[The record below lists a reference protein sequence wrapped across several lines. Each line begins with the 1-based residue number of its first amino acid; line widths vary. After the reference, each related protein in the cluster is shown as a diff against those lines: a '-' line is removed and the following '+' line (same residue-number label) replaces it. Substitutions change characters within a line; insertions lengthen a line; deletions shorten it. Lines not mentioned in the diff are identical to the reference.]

1 MFERY
6 TERARRVLFFARYE
20 ASQLGSISIETE
32 HLLLGL
38 IREGKGLTSR
48 IFARSHLSLESIRK
62 EIEGRTVF
70 REKVSTSVEIP
81 FSAETKRVL
90 QFAAEEADRLLHNY
104 IGTEHLLLGILREER
119 SVAATILME
128 KGMRLNTVRED
139 IVALLNEKTTLT
151 RVKETPLL
159 AEFSRDLTEA
169 AMKNQLDPLVGRHIE
184 IERVQQVLCRRTK
197 NNAVLIG
204 EPGVGKTAIVEGL
217 AQKIVY
223 GDVPHFLAD
232 KRLLALDISLI
243 VAGTKYRG
251 QFEERLKAIM
261 KELTENPNIIVFIDE
276 LHTLVGAGSAEG
288 SLDAANILKPALSRG
303 EIRCIGATTPSEYRK
318 YIEKDRSLE
327 RRFQAIKVDPPNE
340 RETIEVLM
348 GVKDRYETFHHVEY
362 TTEAI
367 EAAVYQSS
375 RYITDRFLPDKAIDL
390 VDEAGARAKLREA
403 GYSEEFGEINRSIR
417 VAVEQMETAV
427 SEKNF
432 EKAQFYREQEVQARE
447 NLQFVREKFDVK
459 SSTRRVVVGKGEI
472 DEVVSKWTGV
482 PLTSINQDEGDKL
495 LHMEDAL
502 HNRVISQDAAISAL
516 SRAIRRS
523 RAGLKSPNRPVGSFI
538 FLGPTGVGKTE
549 LARAIANFLFGSD
562 HALIRFDMSEYME
575 KHSVSKLIGS
585 PPGYVGHE
593 EGGQLTEKV
602 KRNPYSVVLLDEVE
616 KAHPDLFNILLQ
628 VFEDGHL
635 TDGLGNRVNFKNTI
649 IIMTSNIGARF
660 IQKKASLGF
669 QSADSGVISPQRQ
682 RHGARRGEEDVQPGV
697 HQPHRR
703 DHRLRGAL
711 GRRPPDHHQAA
722 REAGERQPGRPPAP
736 PRARAGSHRLDHR
749 ADVQGSLVRRPSAAP
764 RDPALYRGSAVRGAH
779 PRAPQ
784 GGRHPGVPR
793 CGEPGVPSGRRDR
806 ERPPAGLTRLRMG
819 GPCHGYGAAS
829 ARPLGS
835 LARLRSSKLMAWPL
849 PGPSVRAAAGRS
861 QPPIM
866 RVFALLL
873 VALAAAGEVRAQTPP
888 AGTPVRPGPVRRR
901 RAIFPRR
908 SAARPSRRPAGC
920 PRPAPARS
928 STRSCSASRS
938 RAEAP

>member
-20 ASQLGSISIETE
+20 ATQLGSTSIETE

-48 IFARSHLSLESIRK
+48 IFARSHLSLENIRK

-90 QFAAEEADRLLHNY
+90 QFAAEEADRLLHTY

-119 SVAATILME
+119 SVAAAILYD
-128 KGMRLNTVRED
+128 KGMRLASVRED
-139 IVALLNEKTTLT
+139 IVQLLNEKTAPV
-151 RVKETPLL
+151 RPKETPLL
-159 AEFSRDLTEA
+159 AEFSRDLSEA
-169 AMKNQLDPLVGRHIE
+169 AVKNQLDPLVGRGVE
-184 IERVQQVLCRRTK
+184 LERLQQVLCRRTK

-217 AQKIVY
+217 AQKIAC

-232 KRLLALDISLI
+232 KRVLALDISLI

-303 EIRCIGATTPSEYRK
+303 EIRCIGATTPAEYRK

-327 RRFQAIKVDPPNE
+327 RRFQAVKVDPPSE
-340 RETIEVLM
+340 KETVQVLM
-348 GVKDRYETFHHVEY
+348 GIKDRYETFHHVEY
-362 TTEAI
+362 SAEAI

-390 VDEAGARAKLREA
+390 IDEAGARAKLREA
-403 GYSEEFGEINRSIR
+403 EFSAEVGELSRIVRT
-417 VAVEQMETAV
+417 AVEQMDGAV
-427 SEKNF
+427 TERNV
-432 EKAQFYREQEVQARE
+432 EKAWLYRDQELQARE
-447 NLQFVREKFDVK
+447 SLQLVRERLDVK
-459 SSTRRVVVGKGEI
+459 SNATRIFIGKHEI

-482 PLTSINQDEGDKL
+482 PLTSVTEDEGGKL
-495 LHMEDAL
+495 LRMEEEL
-502 HNRVISQDAAISAL
+502 HRRVISQEKAISAL

-523 RAGLKSPNRPVGSFI
+523 RAGLKNPQRPVGSFI

-549 LARAIANFLFGSD
+549 LARALANFLFSSD
-562 HALIRFDMSEYME
+562 HSLIRFDMSEYME

-593 EGGQLTEKV
+593 EGGQLTEKI
-602 KRNPYSVVLLDEVE
+602 KRNPYSVVLLDEIE

-649 IIMTSNIGARF
+649 VIMTSNIGARF
-660 IQKKASLGF
+660 IQKKASMGF
-669 QSADSGVISPQRQ
+669 QTPDSREIQKSVTELVLGEVKRTFNPEFINRVDEIIVFEPLSDDDLRRIALLLIGTLNDHLADRQLRIEVTPEVIDWVIEITCQDRSY
-682 RHGARRGEEDVQPGV
+682 GARPLRRAIQRYIEDPLSEELIRGQLRTGSIEIYM
-697 HQPHRR
+697 
-703 DHRLRGAL
+703 DHGTLAW
-711 GRRPPDHHQAA
+711 
-722 REAGERQPGRPPAP
+722 REAGQSDA
-736 PRARAGSHRLDHR
+736 
-749 ADVQGSLVRRPSAAP
+749 
-764 RDPALYRGSAVRGAH
+764 
-779 PRAPQ
+779 
-784 GGRHPGVPR
+784 
-793 CGEPGVPSGRRDR
+793 GRR
-806 ERPPAGLTRLRMG
+806 
-819 GPCHGYGAAS
+819 
-829 ARPLGS
+829 
-835 LARLRSSKLMAWPL
+835 LA
-849 PGPSVRAAAGRS
+849 VT
-861 QPPIM
+861 
-866 RVFALLL
+866 V
-873 VALAAAGEVRAQTPP
+873 
-888 AGTPVRPGPVRRR
+888 
-901 RAIFPRR
+901 
-908 SAARPSRRPAGC
+908 
-920 PRPAPARS
+920 
-928 STRSCSASRS
+928 
-938 RAEAP
+938 

>member
-169 AMKNQLDPLVGRHIE
+169 AMKNQLDPLVGRGTE
-184 IERVQQVLCRRTK
+184 LERVQQVLCRRTK

-232 KRLLALDISLI
+232 KRILALDISLI

-303 EIRCIGATTPSEYRK
+303 EIRCIGATTPAEYRK

-327 RRFQAIKVDPPNE
+327 RRFQAVKVDPPSE
-340 RETIEVLM
+340 KETIEVLM
-348 GVKDRYETFHHVEY
+348 GVKDRYEQFHHVEY
-362 TTEAI
+362 TNDAI

-390 VDEAGARAKLREA
+390 VDEAGARAKLRES
-403 GYSEEFGEINRSIR
+403 GFSSEEFGEINRSIR

-459 SSTRRVVVGKGEI
+459 TNTRRVTVGKADI

-482 PLTSINQDEGDKL
+482 PLQSINQDESNKL
-495 LHMEDAL
+495 LRMEDEL
-502 HNRVISQDAAISAL
+502 HNRVISQDKAISAL

-523 RAGLKSPNRPVGSFI
+523 RAGLKNPNRPVGSFV

-549 LARAIANFLFGSD
+549 LARAVANFLFGSD

-602 KRNPYSVVLLDEVE
+602 KRNP
-616 KAHPDLFNILLQ
+616 
-628 VFEDGHL
+628 
-635 TDGLGNRVNFKNTI
+635 
-649 IIMTSNIGARF
+649 
-660 IQKKASLGF
+660 
-669 QSADSGVISPQRQ
+669 
-682 RHGARRGEEDVQPGV
+682 
-697 HQPHRR
+697 
-703 DHRLRGAL
+703 
-711 GRRPPDHHQAA
+711 
-722 REAGERQPGRPPAP
+722 
-736 PRARAGSHRLDHR
+736 
-749 ADVQGSLVRRPSAAP
+749 
-764 RDPALYRGSAVRGAH
+764 
-779 PRAPQ
+779 
-784 GGRHPGVPR
+784 
-793 CGEPGVPSGRRDR
+793 
-806 ERPPAGLTRLRMG
+806 
-819 GPCHGYGAAS
+819 
-829 ARPLGS
+829 
-835 LARLRSSKLMAWPL
+835 
-849 PGPSVRAAAGRS
+849 
-861 QPPIM
+861 
-866 RVFALLL
+866 
-873 VALAAAGEVRAQTPP
+873 
-888 AGTPVRPGPVRRR
+888 
-901 RAIFPRR
+901 
-908 SAARPSRRPAGC
+908 
-920 PRPAPARS
+920 
-928 STRSCSASRS
+928 
-938 RAEAP
+938 